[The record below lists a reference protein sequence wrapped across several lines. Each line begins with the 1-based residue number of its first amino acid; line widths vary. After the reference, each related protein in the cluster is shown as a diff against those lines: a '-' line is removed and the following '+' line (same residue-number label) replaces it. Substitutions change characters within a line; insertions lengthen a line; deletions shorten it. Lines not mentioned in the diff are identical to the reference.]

1 MFCGLWKLSV
11 SFTLEIDVEMS
22 KFVDKLQGLSKY
34 PVSLGFHSP
43 SKASTSLPM
52 LLIAE
57 LSDTSLKGAK
67 VLFEG
72 VVDAGLISKRHVD
85 KAKLK
90 QLSRAMG
97 KIPLGVDLEDATNVE
112 LADLKDTGCDFV
124 VFNLKTS
131 IVALAED
138 DMGKLLS
145 VPPTLDGDL
154 IEAINEVS
162 LDGVF
167 IGKVGEP
174 FITLE
179 HLLACQRLGA
189 FLTKPVVVTL
199 PSLVTG
205 VELAILWQ
213 AGVDA
218 VVLPAPQTRESF
230 MKLRGMIANL
240 PKRHR
245 IRPGREGVSL
255 PHYYVTDLKDEE
267 DA

>member
-22 KFVDKLQGLSKY
+22 KFVDKLQGLSKH

-43 SKASTSLPM
+43 SKVSTSLPM

-57 LSDTSLKGAK
+57 LSDTSLKEAK
-67 VLFEG
+67 ALFEG

-97 KIPLGVDLEDATNVE
+97 KIPLGVDLEDATAVE
-112 LADLKDTGCDFV
+112 LADLKNTGCDFV
-124 VFNLKTS
+124 IFNLKTP
-131 IVALAED
+131 IVALAEE

-145 VPPTLDGDL
+145 VPPTLDGGL
-154 IEAINEVS
+154 IKAINEVP

-167 IGKVGEP
+167 IGNVGEP

-199 PSLVTG
+199 PSLVTDA
-205 VELAILWQ
+205 ELASLWQ

-218 VVLPAPQTRESF
+218 VVLPSPQTREAF
-230 MKLRGMIANL
+230 MRLREMIANL

-245 IRPGREGVSL
+245 IRQGREGVSL
-255 PHYYVTDLKDEE
+255 PHYVTDLEDEE